1 MTTSE
6 GDRRF
11 KQKKT
16 QNFKHVSR
24 ITGKLQTKIVK
35 ISSYRPN
42 ELVVPNRGWS
52 EIQQKNQ

>member
-16 QNFKHVSR
+16 QNFQHVLR
-24 ITGKLQTKIVK
+24 ITGKPQIKIVK
-35 ISSYRPN
+35 ISSLGAHPRS
-42 ELVVPNRGWS
+42 L
-52 EIQQKNQ
+52 

>member
-35 ISSYRPN
+35 ISSLGAIL
-42 ELVVPNRGWS
+42 EMA
-52 EIQQKNQ
+52 IH

>member
-35 ISSYRPN
+35 ISSLGTHPRS
-42 ELVVPNRGWS
+42 L
-52 EIQQKNQ
+52 

>member
-16 QNFKHVSR
+16 QNLKHVSR

-35 ISSYRPN
+35 ISSLGAHPR
-42 ELVVPNRGWS
+42 LL
-52 EIQQKNQ
+52 